1 MEGQFSKRIALKPGI
16 ARKDFGKMGRQ
27 VGVKNFST
35 QRVFMDFR
43 SLTENALTL
52 VLSHR
57 NGRGEF
63 SEASGPDVCLFLTL
77 VHLWE
82 REG

>member
-1 MEGQFSKRIALKPGI
+1 
-16 ARKDFGKMGRQ
+16 
-27 VGVKNFST
+27 
-35 QRVFMDFR
+35 MDFR

-63 SEASGPDVCLFLTL
+63 SEAADQMCVSF
-77 VHLWE
+77 
-82 REG
+82 

>member
-1 MEGQFSKRIALKPGI
+1 
-16 ARKDFGKMGRQ
+16 
-27 VGVKNFST
+27 
-35 QRVFMDFR
+35 MDFR

-63 SEASGPDVCLFLTL
+63 SEASGPDVCLFLPSPTCG
-77 VHLWE
+77 
-82 REG
+82 RGKGEGPFVRFVSS

>member
-1 MEGQFSKRIALKPGI
+1 
-16 ARKDFGKMGRQ
+16 
-27 VGVKNFST
+27 
-35 QRVFMDFR
+35 MDFR

-57 NGRGEF
+57 NGRGGIF
-63 SEASGPDVCLFLTL
+63 RSSGPDVCLFLTL